1 VAVYR
6 EYDRGLDSRLLH
18 EALYAGAIIRFRELE
33 AMRALAAASRT
44 FIERFLSPHHPT
56 EIHRHFEEQALA
68 AILSAA
74 QREFAN
80 TVEIKHL
87 WQTLLTEVGLD
98 PSATARDRLI
108 LRFQPPHPRG
118 ARREW
123 ARSTAT
129 VSFHRDSWGTNLY
142 TQVNWWAP
150 IYPITA
156 GRTFAFYPK
165 LFARPLANS
174 SADFDIDDVVRRNR
188 EAPET
193 VREGDLLPRLLEEV
207 DPRDALPVTIDPGEV
222 IAFSAQHAHVG
233 IQNHTDYTRIS
244 LDTRTLQIQD
254 HIAGRGARNVDGR
267 ARWIAFGM
275 FRRVSD
281 GRPLPEVLG
290 VEPMA
295 RFDGPWP
302 S

>member
-1 VAVYR
+1 
-6 EYDRGLDSRLLH
+6 
-18 EALYAGAIIRFRELE
+18 
-33 AMRALAAASRT
+33 MRALAAASRT

-80 TVEIKHL
+80 TVEIKHP
-87 WQTLLTEVGLD
+87 WQTLGLD

-142 TQVNWWAP
+142 AQVNWWAP

-165 LFARPLANS
+165 LFARPVANS

-244 LDTRTLQIQD
+244 LDTRTLQIQGTSTAMANTRWLPSFPQPSGSLPTWSRSN
-254 HIAGRGARNVDGR
+254 ISGR
-267 ARWIAFGM
+267 
-275 FRRVSD
+275 
-281 GRPLPEVLG
+281 LC
-290 VEPMA
+290 
-295 RFDGPWP
+295 
-302 S
+302 

>member
-1 VAVYR
+1 VTS
-6 EYDRGLDSRLLH
+6 GLRVC
-18 EALYAGAIIRFRELE
+18 
-33 AMRALAAASRT
+33 AAANTTHACLRARPLVSEGLVPYRAAAVLLV
-44 FIERFLSPHHPT
+44 FPRRGV
-56 EIHRHFEEQALA
+56 IHGTWRLASLRALA

-142 TQVNWWAP
+142 AQVNWWAP